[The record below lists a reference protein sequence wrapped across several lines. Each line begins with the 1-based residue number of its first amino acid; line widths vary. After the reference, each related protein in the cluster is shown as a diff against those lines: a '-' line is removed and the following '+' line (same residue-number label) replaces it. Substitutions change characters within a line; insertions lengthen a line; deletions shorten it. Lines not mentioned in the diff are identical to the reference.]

1 MKPHLVVTEKR
12 GEIPVRGTCSA
23 CPSEIFALPV
33 MGDWSYNS
41 ALLQELFDEHFK
53 KVRLREDANLSRC
66 ADRERV
72 Y

>member
-1 MKPHLVVTEKR
+1 MKPHLVLTEKR

-23 CPSEIFALPV
+23 CPAEIFAPPV

-53 KVRLREDANLSRC
+53 KVHRREDAN
-66 ADRERV
+66 
-72 Y
+72 